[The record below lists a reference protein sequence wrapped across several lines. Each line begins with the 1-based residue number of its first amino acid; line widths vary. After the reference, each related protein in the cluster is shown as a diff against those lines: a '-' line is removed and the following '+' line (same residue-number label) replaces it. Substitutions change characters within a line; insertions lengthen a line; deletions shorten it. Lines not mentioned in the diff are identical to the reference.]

1 MNTDTYIF
9 GYTDADGRDEIVL
22 CALCGGEFF
31 KANPKEWAILR
42 TEHAAKYPDG
52 RECDKCGA
60 QVFFPSLS
68 LSDAEIPLGSRQEPQ
83 NMTDPRLEVYA
94 KFLETLEF

>member
-1 MNTDTYIF
+1 MDTDTYIF

-42 TEHAAKYPDG
+42 TEHAIKYPDG
-52 RECDKCGA
+52 RKCDKCEA
-60 QVFFPSLS
+60 QVYFASAP
-68 LSDAEIPLGSRQEPQ
+68 
-83 NMTDPRLEVYA
+83 DPRLKVYA
-94 KFLETLEF
+94 EFLETLDT